1 MALKGNMLV
10 IVIAAASL
18 IGGGAGGYFARGMLG
33 QPPAAPKP
41 AADGEHGDAEGEGHA
56 TEEESAT
63 EEDSHASSDSHGGGD
78 HGGGDHGGGG
88 HGGGE
93 KKTEE
98 ESQLG
103 PFIVNLADEGAR
115 RYLRATLQLSLRKE
129 SYKKYFGKLDP
140 RMRDALLTLL
150 SSQRTEQLLKTEGKD
165 QLRKDI
171 ASQLNDILGKE
182 VVDEVYFV
190 DFLIQ

>member
-18 IGGGAGGYFARGMLG
+18 IGGGAGGYFVRGMFG
-33 QPPAAPKP
+33 QSSTGEKP
-41 AADGEHGDAEGEGHA
+41 AVEGEHSDAKEEHA
-56 TEEESAT
+56 SEEESPK
-63 EEDSHASSDSHGGGD
+63 EEEASSSHDSGGE
-78 HGGGDHGGGG
+78 

-93 KKTEE
+93 KKAEN

-103 PFIVNLADEGAR
+103 PFIVNLADDGAR
-115 RYLRATLQLSLRKE
+115 RYLRATLQLALHKE

-150 SSQRTEQLLKTEGKD
+150 SSQRTDQLLKPEGKD

-171 ASQLNDILGKE
+171 ATQLNGILGKE
-182 VVDEVYFV
+182 VVDDVYFV

>member
-18 IGGGAGGYFARGMLG
+18 IGGGAGGYLARGMFG
-33 QPPAAPKP
+33 QSSTDEKP
-41 AADGEHGDAEGEGHA
+41 AVEGEHGAAKEEHA
-56 TEEESAT
+56 SEEESPK
-63 EEDSHASSDSHGGGD
+63 EEEASSSHDSGGE
-78 HGGGDHGGGG
+78 

-93 KKTEE
+93 KKAED

-103 PFIVNLADEGAR
+103 PFIVNLADDGAR
-115 RYLRATLQLSLRKE
+115 RYLRATLQLALHKE

-150 SSQRTEQLLKTEGKD
+150 SSQRTDQLLKPEGKD

-171 ASQLNDILGKE
+171 ATQLNDILGKE
-182 VVDEVYFV
+182 VVDDVYFV

>member
-10 IVIAAASL
+10 IIIAAASL
-18 IGGGAGGYFARGMLG
+18 IGGGAGGYFARGMFG
-33 QPPAAPKP
+33 KSSAGEKP
-41 AADGEHGDAEGEGHA
+41 TVEGEHGNGEEESKA
-56 TEEESAT
+56 SEEESAK
-63 EEDSHASSDSHGGGD
+63 EEEKPSSHGGGE
-78 HGGGDHGGGG
+78 G
-88 HGGGE
+88 HDGGE
-93 KKTEE
+93 KKAED

-103 PFIVNLADEGAR
+103 PFIVNLADDGAR
-115 RYLRATLQLSLRKE
+115 RYLRTTLQLALHKE

-150 SSQRTEQLLKTEGKD
+150 SSQRTDQLLKPEGKE

-171 ASQLNDILGKE
+171 ASQLNAILGKE
-182 VVDEVYFV
+182 AVEEVYFV

>member
-10 IVIAAASL
+10 IIITAASL
-18 IGGGAGGYFARGMLG
+18 IGGGAGGYFARGMFGKSSAGEKL
-33 QPPAAPKP
+33 AVE
-41 AADGEHGDAEGEGHA
+41 GEHGKAEEEGHA
-56 TEEESAT
+56 SKEESAK
-63 EEDSHASSDSHGGGD
+63 EEEKPSSHGGGED
-78 HGGGDHGGGG
+78 

-93 KKTEE
+93 KKDDD

-103 PFIVNLADEGAR
+103 PFIVNLADDGAR
-115 RYLRATLQLSLRKE
+115 RYLRATLQLALRKE
-129 SYKKYFGKLDP
+129 SYKKYFGKIDP

-150 SSQRTEQLLKTEGKD
+150 SSQRTDQLLKPEGKE
-165 QLRKDI
+165 QLRKNI

>member
-18 IGGGAGGYFARGMLG
+18 IGGGAGGYLARGMFG
-33 QPPAAPKP
+33 QSSTDEKP
-41 AADGEHGDAEGEGHA
+41 ATAGEHSDAEEEHA
-56 TEEESAT
+56 SKEESPKEEE
-63 EEDSHASSDSHGGGD
+63 ASSSHDSGGE
-78 HGGGDHGGGG
+78 

-93 KKTEE
+93 KKAED

-103 PFIVNLADEGAR
+103 PFIVNLADDGAR
-115 RYLRATLQLSLRKE
+115 RYLRATLQLALHKE

-150 SSQRTEQLLKTEGKD
+150 SSQRTDQLLKPEGKD

-171 ASQLNDILGKE
+171 ATQLNDILGKE
-182 VVDEVYFV
+182 VVDDVYFV

>member
-10 IVIAAASL
+10 IIIAAASL
-18 IGGGAGGYFARGMLG
+18 IGGGAGGYFARGMFG
-33 QPPAAPKP
+33 QPAPEVKP
-41 AADGEHGDAEGEGHA
+41 AADGEHGESEEEGHA
-56 TEEESAT
+56 KEEEHAEEEESH
-63 EEDSHASSDSHGGGD
+63 DSGGD
-78 HGGGDHGGGG
+78 HGGGHED
-88 HGGGE
+88 GE
-93 KKTEE
+93 KTATQD

-103 PFIVNLADEGAR
+103 PFIVNLADDGAR
-115 RYLRATLQLSLRKE
+115 RYLRATLQLALHKE

-150 SSQRTEQLLKTEGKD
+150 SSQRTDQLLKPEGKD

-182 VVDEVYFV
+182 VVEDVYFV

>member
-10 IVIAAASL
+10 IIIAAASL

-33 QPPAAPKP
+33 PSPKDEKP
-41 AADGEHGDAEGEGHA
+41 AVEGEHGTGEEEHGGG
-56 TEEESAT
+56 EESAK
-63 EEDSHASSDSHGGGD
+63 EEETSSSHGGG
-78 HGGGDHGGGG
+78 GE

-93 KKTEE
+93 KKTED

-115 RYLRATLQLSLRKE
+115 RYLRATLQLALHKE

-150 SSQRTEQLLKTEGKD
+150 SSQRTDQLLKPEGKD
-165 QLRKDI
+165 QLRKNI
-171 ASQLNDILGKE
+171 ASQLNEILGKE
-182 VVDEVYFV
+182 VVEDVYFV